1 MNALFA
7 HIEAKNAAT
16 RAWVAAGPKRW
27 ASELTNDVAYWATC
41 GVTTPDELDRYLL
54 ACDVYETTKSVW
66 GYKPSWSGLMAST
79 VAELEADL
87 ARLIREGNE
96 QRERAQQDRIAR
108 KLAKRRE
115 AQEHAQAVARATTR
129 EEWTLGNVF
138 AIAGL

>member
-1 MNALFA
+1 MNALLA
-7 HIEAKNAAT
+7 HIQAKNAAA

-27 ASELTNDVAYWATC
+27 AGELTEDVAHWNGY

-66 GYKPSWSGLMAST
+66 GYKPAWNGLMAQT

-87 ARLIREGNE
+87 ARLVADGKA
-96 QRERAQQDRIAR
+96 QREQAQQDRIAR

-115 AQEHAQAVARATTR
+115 AKEHAEAIVRATTR
-129 EEWTLGNVF
+129 EEWTLAMAF
-138 AIAGL
+138 